1 MKKRNLKK
9 VEGWWGGAEN
19 KEGKFQLFEQNK
31 ISLLVLFQN
40 CVEVINEGAYN

>member
-9 VEGWWGGAEN
+9 VEDQGGAEN
-19 KEGKFQLFEQNK
+19 KEGTFLRFEQNK